1 MINTNY
7 ANAYK
12 EVLIV
17 INNLVQEDYDKIPKE
32 YIEFLENNANSDYD
46 FKYDSSKSFDQQELL
61 DDTKYILFGLFE
73 KYGATEKQKLKI
85 KAFKNNYNEKL
96 EYEKRQKYNPDDIFN
111 NKHNCIKETMSNKKN
126 VDIVKYKRQKWYQQ
140 LFERLLNIFR
150 KK

>member
-61 DDTKYILFGLFE
+61 DDIKYILFGLFE

-126 VDIVKYKRQKWYQQ
+126 VDIVKYKKQKWYQQ